1 MNSKL
6 KRSMTKLPTRNK
18 EDFFQVEESTNRNTN
33 IKVIARFRPIVS
45 IEKSF
50 SESPDF
56 KYEFPNDCT
65 VLVPSSSGP
74 EPFTCDKIFPPS
86 SSQSEVYDSTGLPTV
101 SNVLEG
107 YNGTI
112 FAYGQTGSG
121 KTFTMTGEI
130 LNPVTRGIIP
140 RSVSKIFE
148 YASTYPKIEFSLKC
162 SMLEIYK
169 ETLRDLLC
177 PSESLKIKENLHRGV
192 YVEGLTEIF
201 VASEEE
207 VMDVLASGEKT
218 RSVASTKMNQVSS
231 RSHQLFMLEIRQKF
245 ENDSEKKGVLNL
257 IDLAGS
263 ENIKDSG
270 VSGMNLEEAKK
281 INLSLSALGNVIHAL
296 TVLSDHVPY
305 RDSKLTRLLQESLGG
320 NFKTALVITCSPSQ
334 RNLDETIKT
343 LKFAQ
348 RAKKIKT
355 NAKINFKTNAE
366 SYLKIIDSLK

>member
-6 KRSMTKLPTRNK
+6 RRSMTKLPTRNK

-33 IKVIARFRPIVS
+33 IKVIARFRPIVT

-50 SESPDF
+50 SESQDF
-56 KYEFPNDCT
+56 KYEFPNDCI
-65 VLVPSSSGP
+65 VLVPSSSGT
-74 EPFTCDKIFPPS
+74 EPFTCDKIFAPS
-86 SSQSEVYDSTGLPTV
+86 ASQSEVYESTGLPTV

-121 KTFTMTGEI
+121 KTFTMTGDI

-140 RSVSKIFE
+140 RSISKIFE
-148 YASTYPKIEFSLKC
+148 YASTCPKIEFSLKC

-231 RSHQLFMLEIRQKF
+231 RSHQLFMVEIRQTF

-296 TVLSDHVPY
+296 TVQSDHVPY

-320 NFKTALVITCSPSQ
+320 NFKTALIITCSPSQ